1 MRSDIMRTF
10 SEINRDIQDCKHKLN
25 TYTKAEEKVYYNS
38 LLLKLYNE
46 KDEVW
51 NTYFEGHRN
60 RRL

>member
-1 MRSDIMRTF
+1 MRTF

-60 RRL
+60 QVI

>member
-25 TYTKAEEKVYYNS
+25 NHKNAEEKVYYNS

>member
-1 MRSDIMRTF
+1 MRTF

-25 TYTKAEEKVYYNS
+25 TYKNAEEKVYYNS

-46 KDEVW
+46 KDKVW